1 MKLTENL
8 DKNIAAFEQ
17 ELGRPV
23 SAEALPLIKAMC
35 AAGDQFEALGVKD
48 ASSGH
53 ARRTKEAFI
62 EWARR
67 ELIDPV
73 GEDHPIVALMY
84 MCYIDGYNTAK
95 EGHYV

>member
-8 DKNIAAFEQ
+8 DKDIAAFEQ

-23 SAEALPLIKAMC
+23 SAEVLPLIKAMC
-35 AAGDQFEALGVKD
+35 AAGDQFEKLGVKD

-62 EWARR
+62 EWGRR
-67 ELIDPV
+67 DLKDPE
-73 GEDHPIVALMY
+73 GEDYPIVDLMY
-84 MCYIDGYNTAK
+84 KCYLDGYNAG
-95 EGHYV
+95 EAAV